1 MSENNLKYD
10 LLIIGGGP
18 GGYVAAIRASQLGL
32 NVGLVERENLGGVC
46 LNWGCIP
53 TKALLRSSEVKHLL
67 DNSKSYGFSI
77 PDYKVNFEDIIKRS
91 RTVAKSLSSGV
102 EHLMKK
108 NKINV
113 HKGLAKIIESS
124 RDQKVVKVIDKE
136 KNELKISSK
145 FLIIA
150 TGATSKNLPFVSS
163 DGINILDY
171 RTAMTPKELPKS
183 LIIVG
188 SGAIGSEFASFYNDL
203 GCKVTIVE
211 VQDKILPNEDHE
223 ISEFVLKSFKNRG
236 IDIHINSELQS
247 VNTKVSSVECEI
259 KNGDKKSKLS
269 ADKLLLSVGIKP
281 NVEDLGLE
289 ALNIEMEK
297 GFIKTNELM
306 KTSENGIYAIGDV
319 TDGPWL
325 AHKASHEGILCVDA
339 IKGLKTH
346 KIKKE
351 NIPGCTYSRP
361 QIASIGLTE
370 KKALELNHEIKVGR
384 FPFIGNGKAIALG
397 EPEGFIKTIFDKKTG
412 EFLGAHLVGPEVTEL
427 IQGFAIAKKLETT
440 EEDLMETIF
449 PHPTLSEAMHESVLD
464 AYDRVIHF

>member
-1 MSENNLKYD
+1 MSYEVKM
-10 LLIIGGGP
+10 P
-18 GGYVAAIRASQLGL
+18 QLGM
-32 NVGLVERENLGGVC
+32 NQDTAVVVAWFKKEGEKVEKGDPLFEVETDKDTMEVEAQKEGYLSKIRVDEG
-46 LNWGCIP
+46 
-53 TKALLRSSEVKHLL
+53 SEVPVGHLL
-67 DNSKSYGFSI
+67 ALISDNNEGSDTAQTDLAVSDPLEPSEPEVETVKDKS
-77 PDYKVNFEDIIKRS
+77 
-91 RTVAKSLSSGV
+91 T
-102 EHLMKK
+102 
-108 NKINV
+108 
-113 HKGLAKIIESS
+113 IIE
-124 RDQKVVKVIDKE
+124 
-136 KNELKISSK
+136 
-145 FLIIA
+145 
-150 TGATSKNLPFVSS
+150 
-163 DGINILDY
+163 
-171 RTAMTPKELPKS
+171 
-183 LIIVG
+183 
-188 SGAIGSEFASFYNDL
+188 
-203 GCKVTIVE
+203 
-211 VQDKILPNEDHE
+211 VQNKILPNEDHE

-236 IDIHINSELQS
+236 IDIHINCELLS
-247 VNTKVSSVECEI
+247 VDIKNSSVECEI
-259 KNGDKKSKLS
+259 KIGNKKNKLS

-281 NVEDLGLE
+281 NIEDLGLE
-289 ALNIEMEK
+289 ELNIDMEK

-346 KIKKE
+346 KIQKE

-370 KKALELNHEIKVGR
+370 KRALELNHEIKVGK

>member
-1 MSENNLKYD
+1 MKQTKLLVLS
-10 LLIIGGGP
+10 LLISQCVLSQIYEVGMYFGGSNFIGD
-18 GGYVAAIRASQLGL
+18 
-32 NVGLVERENLGGVC
+32 VGSTSYIAPKEIALGGIFKW
-46 LNWGCIP
+46 N
-53 TKALLRSSEVKHLL
+53 RSPRHSFRL
-67 DNSKSYGFSI
+67 SI
-77 PDYKVNFEDIIKRS
+77 I
-91 RTVAKSLSSGV
+91 
-102 EHLMKK
+102 
-108 NKINV
+108 
-113 HKGLAKIIESS
+113 
-124 RDQKVVKVIDKE
+124 
-136 KNELKISSK
+136 
-145 FLIIA
+145 
-150 TGATSKNLPFVSS
+150 
-163 DGINILDY
+163 
-171 RTAMTPKELPKS
+171 
-183 LIIVG
+183 
-188 SGAIGSEFASFYNDL
+188 
-203 GCKVTIVE
+203 
-211 VQDKILPNEDHE
+211 
-223 ISEFVLKSFKNRG
+223 
-236 IDIHINSELQS
+236 
-247 VNTKVSSVECEI
+247 
-259 KNGDKKSKLS
+259 KSKLS

-281 NVEDLGLE
+281 NVDDLGLE

-319 TDGPWL
+319 TNGPWL

-370 KKALELNHEIKVGR
+370 KKALELNHEIKVGK

>member
-1 MSENNLKYD
+1 MLPVTSS
-10 LLIIGGGP
+10 
-18 GGYVAAIRASQLGL
+18 ASSGASLF
-32 NVGLVERENLGGVC
+32 
-46 LNWGCIP
+46 IP
-53 TKALLRSSEVKHLL
+53 TLRSLSTLTTVLEVPAFLTL
-67 DNSKSYGFSI
+67 KS
-77 PDYKVNFEDIIKRS
+77 
-91 RTVAKSLSSGV
+91 
-102 EHLMKK
+102 
-108 NKINV
+108 
-113 HKGLAKIIESS
+113 
-124 RDQKVVKVIDKE
+124 
-136 KNELKISSK
+136 
-145 FLIIA
+145 
-150 TGATSKNLPFVSS
+150 
-163 DGINILDY
+163 
-171 RTAMTPKELPKS
+171 
-183 LIIVG
+183 
-188 SGAIGSEFASFYNDL
+188 
-203 GCKVTIVE
+203 
-211 VQDKILPNEDHE
+211 
-223 ISEFVLKSFKNRG
+223 FVLKSFENRG